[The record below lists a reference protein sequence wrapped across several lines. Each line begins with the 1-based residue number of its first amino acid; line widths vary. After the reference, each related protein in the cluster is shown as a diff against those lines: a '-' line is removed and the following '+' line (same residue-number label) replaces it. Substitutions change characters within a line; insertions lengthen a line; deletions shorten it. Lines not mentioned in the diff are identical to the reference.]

1 MSIVYDMLESTLRE
15 NIQMR
20 TPDTFQIVEWKSRTF
35 GSYVAEE
42 DAAKV
47 VVLEAVH
54 SVANHFDLQLAGRE
68 LAELQGQ
75 ITLAMTPEGILS
87 KMFVTMHGGKKCP
100 PGTYPD
106 LETVQLPNGDQI
118 TEWVCRKL

>member
-1 MSIVYDMLESTLRE
+1 MSIVYEMLESTLRE

-20 TPDTFQIVEWKSRTF
+20 TPDTFQIVEWKSRTL

-42 DAAKV
+42 DTAKV

-68 LAELQGQ
+68 LVILQGQ
-75 ITLAMTPEGILS
+75 ITLATTPEGILS
-87 KMFVTMHGGKKCP
+87 KMFEAMHGGKKCP
-100 PGTYPD
+100 PGTYAN
-106 LETVQLPNGDQI
+106 LEYRQDENGNTI
-118 TEWVCRKL
+118 TEWICRPL